1 MQQIITRDIQ
11 NYVGNVMNM
20 IRIMNST
27 VKSTIRELSINA
39 VNVKEDTIMQ
49 TSVKKPEV
57 GVQAVKISEFSITKI

>member
-1 MQQIITRDIQ
+1 MQLTITRNIQ

-20 IRIMNST
+20 TRITNWT
-27 VKSTIRELSINA
+27 VKSTIKEPNINA

-57 GVQAVKISEFSITKI
+57 GVQAEKISEYSITKI